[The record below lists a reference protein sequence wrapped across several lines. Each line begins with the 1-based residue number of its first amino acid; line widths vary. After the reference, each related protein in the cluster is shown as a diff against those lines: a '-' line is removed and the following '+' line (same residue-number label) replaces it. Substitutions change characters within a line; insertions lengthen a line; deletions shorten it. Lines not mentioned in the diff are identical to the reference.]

1 MKIQIFI
8 FLIAGVF
15 LACNPGAERS
25 GDSTKLVDQ
34 QDDTNFE
41 NRLKELQI
49 TLSEPSTPTAN
60 FVKSVRVGNLV
71 YLSGHGPDK
80 PDGGR
85 ITGKVGSD
93 LTIEEGQEAARL
105 TAISLLSTL
114 KAEIGDLNK
123 VKRVFKVFG
132 MVNCPASFDQHSQV
146 INGCSD
152 LLVDVFGERGKHVR
166 AAVGM
171 SSLPGNMAVEIEMIV
186 ELSD

>member
-1 MKIQIFI
+1 MKQVIF
-8 FLIAGVF
+8 FLIASLF
-15 LACNPGAERS
+15 LACNP
-25 GDSTKLVDQ
+25 STKQSGSHTEANQRNNTVDI
-34 QDDTNFE
+34 E
-41 NRLKELQI
+41 SRLNELQI
-49 TLSEPSTPTAN
+49 KLSEPSVPTAN
-60 FVKSVRVGNLV
+60 FVKSVQVGNLV
-71 YLSGHGPDK
+71 YLSGHGPDR
-80 PDGGR
+80 PEGGR
-85 ITGKVGSD
+85 VTGKVGGD

-114 KAEIGDLNK
+114 KAAIGDLNR

-152 LLVDVFGERGKHVR
+152 LLVEIFGERGKHVR

-171 SSLPGNMAVEIEMIV
+171 SSLPANMAVEIEMIV